1 MEPIGIGIGD
11 AEKMVIAADYYPK
24 LISMVN
30 CPLRYL
36 PAYVNLKK
44 AINENLIGDIHL
56 IDINV
61 KVSKTNHDENFEWI
75 HDSYM
80 VMTNDLECDHLK

>member
-1 MEPIGIGIGD
+1 MEPIGIGISD
-11 AEKMVIAADYYPK
+11 AEKMVHASEYYPK

-61 KVSKTNHDENFEWI
+61 KVSVTNHDSFEWI

-80 VMTNDLECDHLK
+80 VTSNN

>member
-1 MEPIGIGIGD
+1 MEPIGIGIAD
-11 AEKMVIAADYYPK
+11 AEKMVHAAAYYPQ

-44 AINENLIGDIHL
+44 AINENLIGSIHL

-61 KVSKTNHDENFEWI
+61 KVSEKNHENFEWI

-80 VMTNDLECDHLK
+80 VKK